1 MAAPVY
7 PRILEHV
14 FWRRPESGL
23 EEFISSNTPFVVAGN
38 PMTRRAV
45 NSVSHDN
52 IGGIY
57 AAVNHLLELGH
68 TRIGYIRLMS
78 GAIGDER
85 YETYVNTLPKRF
97 IACVLLGLFG

>member
-1 MAAPVY
+1 
-7 PRILEHV
+7 
-14 FWRRPESGL
+14 
-23 EEFISSNTPFVVAGN
+23 
-38 PMTRRAV
+38 MTRRAV

-57 AAVNHLLELGH
+57 AAVNHLWELGH

-85 YETYVNTLPKRF
+85 YETYVNTLSKKVYRL
-97 IACVLLGLFG
+97 CVVGTIRMNTTL